1 MRIAFTGIRGI
12 PNRYG
17 GFEQF
22 AEFLAP
28 ALVSEG
34 FEVTVYSP
42 HYHPYREKEYK
53 GVKLVH
59 CYDPEPHVGAA
70 GQFIYDLLC
79 ILDARKRGFD
89 LIYQLGYT
97 SSGIWQFLLPSSAV
111 LVSNMDGMEWQR
123 AKYSPAVRRFLRF
136 SEKRV
141 ALRSDHLIADA
152 LPIKD
157 YLEAHYPT
165 SCTYIAY
172 AAEPFNTPD
181 PAMLPNLG
189 VQPFG
194 YYLLIARMQED
205 NHVEMIVQGYLAS
218 GSTQPLLLVG
228 NTDNAFGRYLK
239 AKYPHP
245 GLRFLGGIFDAAWL
259 DNLRYYAALYF
270 HGHSAG
276 GTNPSLLEAMAASAR
291 ICAHD
296 NAFNRSVCEAGALY
310 FDSAGSI
317 ARHIPEA
324 GKDERWAERITLNLQ
339 KIKTC
344 YSKPKILDDYL
355 QLFRSL
361 KSKHD

>member
-1 MRIAFTGIRGI
+1 MRVAFIGIRGI

-22 AEFLAP
+22 VEFLAP
-28 ALVSEG
+28 ALASEG
-34 FEVTVYSP
+34 FEVTVYAP
-42 HYHPYREKEYK
+42 HYHPCRGKEYR
-53 GVKLVH
+53 GVRLVH
-59 CYDPEPHVGAA
+59 CFDPEPRIGAA

-79 ILDARKRGFD
+79 IMDARRRGFD

-97 SSGIWQFLLPSSAV
+97 SSGIWQFLFPASAA

-136 SEKRV
+136 SEKKV

-172 AAEPFNTPD
+172 AAEVVNNPD
-181 PAMLPNLG
+181 PAVLQSLG

-205 NHVEMIVQGYLAS
+205 NHIEMIVQGYIAS
-218 GSTQPLLLVG
+218 CAAHPLLLVG
-228 NTDNAFGRYLK
+228 NTDNAFGKYLK
-239 AKYPHP
+239 TEYTHT
-245 GLRFLGGIFDAAWL
+245 GLRFLGGIFDAGLL
-259 DNLRYYAALYF
+259 DNLRYHSARYF

-310 FDSAGSI
+310 FNSAESI
-317 ARHIPEA
+317 ARHIAEA
-324 GKDERWAERITLNLQ
+324 GSDEGWAERIAGNLQ
-339 KIKTC
+339 KIETH
-344 YSKPKILDDYL
+344 YSKPKLLEDYV